1 MDYGYND
8 ITMRPAILTKPS
20 STAST
25 KQNLTLFRIY
35 VAYRSLLSV
44 VLLIMLISP
53 NTRQLVGILNH
64 QVYVGMAL
72 AYLATSVLLMGSL
85 ATRLKLNQSRLF
97 IVFLVDIVAITVLA
111 DTSRGMAGGLPIL
124 LVISVAASA
133 VMIGNRTLATL
144 IAALSVMATLL
155 DTLRLIGVGELTLN
169 ALFPAGLLGILIF
182 GVSLLMQGVAG
193 RLGKAEELARDR
205 ASDLYDLQRLNEQIV
220 QHMQTGILLV
230 GDDGV
235 VRVMNKAATSLL
247 VPDRPVAMEH
257 GRQLADYNAE
267 LAYQFEHWKNTG
279 LHRTRPFTVLE
290 GAPKVI
296 ANFREL
302 QPSSNRESLVFVEDY
317 TPITQYAQSLK
328 LSSLGRLT
336 ASIAHEIRNPL
347 GAISHAAQLMQESP
361 DLSDPDRRMADIIL
375 NHCARVN
382 QIIES
387 VMQISSR
394 EAPRPEYLV
403 LGAWLEETVASYLKS
418 LNRPAQ
424 ITIDCDYKELL
435 VEFDPENLERVLT
448 NLLDNALRHSKLATN
463 KESARV
469 EVSLDF
475 SSHQCLMD
483 VIDAGTGVPSADQA
497 KLFEPFY
504 TTIQEGSGMGL
515 YLCKELCE
523 INNASLNYI
532 PTVSGESCFRI
543 AMIQRAV

>member
-1 MDYGYND
+1 
-8 ITMRPAILTKPS
+8 
-20 STAST
+20 
-25 KQNLTLFRIY
+25 
-35 VAYRSLLSV
+35 
-44 VLLIMLISP
+44 LIMLISP
-53 NTRQLVGILNH
+53 DTRQLVGILNPPL
-64 QVYVGMAL
+64 YVGMAL

-97 IVFLVDIVAITVLA
+97 IVFLVDIIAITVLA

-133 VMIGNRTLATL
+133 ILIGNRTLATL

-155 DTLRLIGVGELTLN
+155 DTLRLIALGELSLN

-182 GVSLLMQGVAG
+182 GVSLLMQGVAS
-193 RLGKAEELARDR
+193 RLGRAEELARDR

-220 QHMQTGILLV
+220 QHMQAGILLV

-235 VRVMNKAATSLL
+235 VRVMNKSATGLL
-247 VPDRPVAMEH
+247 APDRPMTMEH
-257 GRQLADYNAE
+257 GRQLADYSTE

-279 LHRTRPFTVLE
+279 LHRTRPFSIME

-302 QPSSNRESLVFVEDY
+302 QPSSNHESLVFVEDY

-347 GAISHAAQLMQESP
+347 GAISHAAQLLQESP
-361 DLSDPDRRMADIIL
+361 GLSVPDKRMADIIL
-375 NHCARVN
+375 NHCGRVN
-382 QIIES
+382 QIVES

-394 EAPRPEYLV
+394 EAPKPEYLV
-403 LGAWLEETVASYLKS
+403 LGNWLEETIASYLKT
-418 LNRPAQ
+418 LNSPAE
-424 ITIDCDYKELL
+424 ITIDCEYKELL
-435 VEFDPENLERVLT
+435 VEFDPENLQRILG
-448 NLLDNALRHSKLATN
+448 NLLDNALRHSKLATDV
-463 KESARV
+463 ESARV

-475 SSHQCLMD
+475 SSHQCLLD
-483 VIDAGTGVPSADQA
+483 VIDTGTGVAPAEQA
-497 KLFEPFY
+497 NLFEPFY
-504 TTIQEGSGMGL
+504 TTVEEGSGMGL

-523 INNASLNYI
+523 INNASLGYV
-532 PTVSGESCFRI
+532 PTLAGESCFRI
-543 AMIQRAV
+543 SMIQRAV